1 MMVDLGQRSVLGIDV
16 NAIDYE
22 AAVNRIIDAGKQRQ
36 PMAVTALAVHGVMTG
51 VLDRTH
57 NYRLNQFDIVCP
69 DGQPVR
75 WALRA
80 LHGCDLSDR
89 VYGPEL
95 TLRLCQRAAAEGVG
109 VFLFGA
115 TDEMLSRFAERLC
128 GKFDGLKIVGKR
140 ASRFRQLSIAERD
153 ELANEINASG
163 AGLCF
168 VGLGCPRQEVFA
180 FEMRDRVHLPL
191 IAVGAAFAFHA
202 GLLEQAPPW
211 MQRNGL
217 EWLFRLSREPKRL
230 WRHYVY
236 LNPAFLA
243 LLALQR
249 LGLFKGRTDSGT
261 KPDKE
266 LLFG

>member
-1 MMVDLGQRSVLGIDV
+1 MVDLGQRSVLGIDV

-22 AAVNRIIDAGKQRQ
+22 AAVNRIIEAGKRRQ
-36 PMAVTALAVHGVMTG
+36 SMAVTALAVHGVMTG
-51 VLDRTH
+51 VLDRAH

-80 LHGCDLSDR
+80 LHGCDLKDR
-89 VYGPEL
+89 VCGPEL
-95 TLRLCQRAAAEGVG
+95 TLRLCQRAAEDGVG
-109 VFLFGA
+109 VFLFGS
-115 TDEMLSRFAERLC
+115 TDEMLSLFAERLC
-128 GKFDGLKIVGKR
+128 EKFEGLKIVGTR
-140 ASRFRQLSIAERD
+140 ASRFRQLSAEERN
-153 ELANEINASG
+153 ELAHEINASG

-202 GLLEQAPPW
+202 GLLKQAPPW
-211 MQRNGL
+211 MQRSGL
-217 EWLFRLSREPKRL
+217 EWLYRLSREPKRL
-230 WRHYVY
+230 WRRYVY

-249 LGLFKGRTDSGT
+249 LGLFNGRTDSGT
-261 KPDKE
+261 KPDE
-266 LLFG
+266 EWSFG